1 MGITLT
7 AELQVLAGICLFFL
21 GLSVG
26 SFLNVCI
33 YRIPLEKS
41 VVSPPSSCP
50 ECNTRLTAMDLIP
63 VLSYITLK
71 GRCRYCKAK
80 ISARYPLIELLTG
93 LVYLAVY
100 LKYSLSV
107 ETLALL
113 YLFSILLAVLF
124 IDLKHM
130 IIPNG
135 LVLLG
140 MAGGALIFMY
150 NIFTPFYLYQPSRW
164 YTPLIGMVSAS
175 GILFAIALVGLLIY
189 GNDGAMGMG
198 DVKLFIPIG
207 MFLGWKLT
215 LLSLFLSVML
225 GGITSIL
232 LLAFKIVKRKSA
244 IPFGPFIVVGTFIA
258 ALAGY
263 DILSWYFL

>member
-100 LKYSLSV
+100 LKVWLISGNAGTSI
-107 ETLALL
+107 
-113 YLFSILLAVLF
+113 SILH
-124 IDLKHM
+124 I
-130 IIPNG
+130 
-135 LVLLG
+135 
-140 MAGGALIFMY
+140 AGGAVHRSQTY
-150 NIFTPFYLYQPSRW
+150 DYSQWP
-164 YTPLIGMVSAS
+164 GSARDGRR
-175 GILFAIALVGLLIY
+175 GIDIY
-189 GNDGAMGMG
+189 
-198 DVKLFIPIG
+198 V
-207 MFLGWKLT
+207 
-215 LLSLFLSVML
+215 
-225 GGITSIL
+225 
-232 LLAFKIVKRKSA
+232 
-244 IPFGPFIVVGTFIA
+244 
-258 ALAGY
+258 
-263 DILSWYFL
+263 

>member
-1 MGITLT
+1 M
-7 AELQVLAGICLFFL
+7 
-21 GLSVG
+21 
-26 SFLNVCI
+26 
-33 YRIPLEKS
+33 
-41 VVSPPSSCP
+41 
-50 ECNTRLTAMDLIP
+50 
-63 VLSYITLK
+63 
-71 GRCRYCKAK
+71 
-80 ISARYPLIELLTG
+80 
-93 LVYLAVY
+93 
-100 LKYSLSV
+100 
-107 ETLALL
+107 
-113 YLFSILLAVLF
+113 F

-140 MAGGALIFMY
+140 MAGGALIIVY
-150 NIFTPFYLYQPSRW
+150 NLFTPFSLYQPSRW

-232 LLAFKIVKRKSA
+232 LLVLKIVKRKSA
-244 IPFGPFIVVGTFIA
+244 IPFGPFIVVGTFISG
-258 ALAGY
+258 LAGY